1 VWHTLKFKVG
11 GLVCTVALVVVI
23 LPMLL
28 VAPLGLLFWL
38 IRVLGQA
45 LVRLGS
51 WLLGVLDAYLMGWG
65 AIIKRID
72 EVATDNE
79 ERARQWFREKTFK
92 RLEDEATRQH

>member
-1 VWHTLKFKVG
+1 MWHTLKFKVG

-51 WLLGVLDAYLMGWG
+51 WLLGVLDAYLMGWV
-65 AIIKRID
+65 AVIRRVD
-72 EVATDNE
+72 DVATDN
-79 ERARQWFREKTFK
+79 
-92 RLEDEATRQH
+92 